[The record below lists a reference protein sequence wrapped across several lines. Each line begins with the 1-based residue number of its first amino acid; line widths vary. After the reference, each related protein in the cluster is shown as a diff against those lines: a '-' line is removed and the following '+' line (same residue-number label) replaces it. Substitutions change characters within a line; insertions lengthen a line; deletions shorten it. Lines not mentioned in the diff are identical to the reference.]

1 LFIIS
6 RWLVVSF
13 FSIFG
18 ALGLAMSDASFFFVA
33 VVFFL
38 SSVCMRL
45 DRIPSAGSREA
56 TVVVVLVVAGND
68 DLSCVFFF
76 LSL

>member
-1 LFIIS
+1 
-6 RWLVVSF
+6 
-13 FSIFG
+13 
-18 ALGLAMSDASFFFVA
+18 VA

-76 LSL
+76 LSLSLDGCNVRELRRLVRFSFFFFGMFSYCT